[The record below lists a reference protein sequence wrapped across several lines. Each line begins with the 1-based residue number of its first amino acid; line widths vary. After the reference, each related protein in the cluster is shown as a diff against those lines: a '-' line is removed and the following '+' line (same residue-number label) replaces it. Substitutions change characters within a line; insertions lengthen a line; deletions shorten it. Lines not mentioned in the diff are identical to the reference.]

1 MNNDSRYEIKFVL
14 NEKEMTHVLSYLNVI
29 GAKKNFP
36 DRMIN
41 SLYFEYLDQKLA
53 GDNLAGISNRCKI
66 RLRFYG
72 DNILESSDQK
82 LEVKLREGRLGSK
95 IIYPLLTIK
104 NALKHKTIFELS
116 KDIFH
121 EIYNSYFTHYSI
133 NNYLVPILLIKYKR
147 EYYKIYNGIRITI
160 DKNIKFYNTPQYAK
174 LNSLKPISYNP
185 YVVEIKF
192 PKNLRLNALNLIQSL
207 NVAPKRHSKYLMG
220 LAKLGYA
227 PYF

>member
-14 NEKEMTHVLSYLNVI
+14 NEREMTHILSCLNI
-29 GAKKNFP
+29 NGAKKNFP

-53 GDNLAGISNRCKI
+53 RDNLAGISNRCKV
-66 RLRFYG
+66 RLRYYG
-72 DNILESSDQK
+72 DNVLESSDQK
-82 LEVKLREGRLGSK
+82 LEIKLREGRLGSK

-104 NALKHKTIFELS
+104 NALRQKTLFELS
-116 KDIFH
+116 KDIFQ

-133 NNYLVPILLIKYKR
+133 NSYLVPILLIKYKR

-160 DKNIKFYNTPQYAK
+160 DKHIKFYNTPHNGK

-192 PKNLRLNALNLIQSL
+192 SKNLRLNALNLIQSL

-227 PYF
+227 PYL